1 MQLTCRHISLKI
13 KNYNVTLSCIISK
26 LRILQVYWVGPIL
39 GGCIATLLYKFLFM
53 PHRGAISNEE
63 ATHKLRMYPFYI

>member
-1 MQLTCRHISLKI
+1 MQFTCRHISLKI
-13 KNYNVTLSCIISK
+13 KKVQCDTFIISK